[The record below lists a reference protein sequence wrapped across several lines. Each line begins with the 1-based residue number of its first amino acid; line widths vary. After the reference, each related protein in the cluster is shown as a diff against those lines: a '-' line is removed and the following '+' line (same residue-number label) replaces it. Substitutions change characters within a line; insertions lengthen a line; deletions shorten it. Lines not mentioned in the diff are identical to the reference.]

1 MVGAVEA
8 SQIRQDL
15 AIELTCLPFASG
27 FQIQVGKHE
36 LGIQGDPVV
45 GAELP
50 GEVSDDCLDDLHTRD
65 SISRLGICRPETH
78 TSQRTSTDIRSLS
91 LARLRDRAFKHRH
104 GFGRLAGLQVGVCQA
119 VCGNRGQLVV
129 GSMYSLSGSQRQLIL
144 TDGCFKVARPVQIA
158 GQA

>member
-65 SISRLGICRPETH
+65 SISRLGICRPEAH
-78 TSQRTSTDIRSLS
+78 PSQRTSPDIRSLPLS
-91 LARLRDRAFKHRH
+91 RTRDRAFKHSY

-119 VCGNRGQLVV
+119 V
-129 GSMYSLSGSQRQLIL
+129 
-144 TDGCFKVARPVQIA
+144 
-158 GQA
+158 